1 MYYIKRNT
9 NIAGHVLI
17 QTLAISLLT
26 AYIDYRLGFRGWS
39 IEIAI
44 PIIIIISNLTMLI
57 LTIVSYKRYIRYAIY
72 QLIIVLFSA
81 LPAVFMTERI
91 IHNNALCIIAT
102 IISLLNF
109 IICLVLCSKDIKEAI
124 VRKFHM

>member
-1 MYYIKRNT
+1 
-9 NIAGHVLI
+9 
-17 QTLAISLLT
+17 
-26 AYIDYRLGFRGWS
+26 
-39 IEIAI
+39 
-44 PIIIIISNLTMLI
+44 MLI

-91 IHNNALCIIAT
+91 IHNNALSIIAT

>member
-1 MYYIKRNT
+1 M
-9 NIAGHVLI
+9 I

-26 AYIDYRLGFRGWS
+26 AYIDYRIGFRGWS

-91 IHNNALCIIAT
+91 IHNNALSIIAT

-109 IICLVLCSKDIKEAI
+109 IICLVFCSKDIKEAI

>member
-1 MYYIKRNT
+1 MYSIKRNT

-26 AYIDYRLGFRGWS
+26 AYIDYRIGFRGWS

-81 LPAVFMTERI
+81 LPDVFMTERI
-91 IHNNALCIIAT
+91 IHNNALSIIAT